1 MRLSC
6 PNQVADLLLTLYYD
20 SMYEYQ
26 ATKRQGKIDV
36 LPVDTADALAAAEQI
51 LAHLAARGRGV
62 AAAS

>member
-1 MRLSC
+1 
-6 PNQVADLLLTLYYD
+6 
-20 SMYEYQ
+20 MYEYQ